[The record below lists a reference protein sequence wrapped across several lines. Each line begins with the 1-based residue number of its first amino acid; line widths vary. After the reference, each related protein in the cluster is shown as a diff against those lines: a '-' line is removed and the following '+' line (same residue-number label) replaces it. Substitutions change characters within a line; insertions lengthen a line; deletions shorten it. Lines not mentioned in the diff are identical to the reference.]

1 MKIVKLLN
9 NKYLKLFIFVLIA
22 TLPSLY
28 QGQNMSIYG
37 NVIDTLNN
45 TSKKNAVVMLV
56 RLSDS
61 VMIDFKRTDDNGGF
75 YFNTPM
81 DTVEIIISHH
91 NNDDKVIFF
100 FPSKDRMS
108 LDLNNTILPE
118 KSEMMNEVTIYA
130 YKDPVFLEEI
140 L

>member
-9 NKYLKLFIFVLIA
+9 NKFLKLFIFVLIFS
-22 TLPSLY
+22 LPSLF

-45 TSKKNAVVMLV
+45 TSKKIAVIMLV

-61 VMIDFKRTDDNGGF
+61 VMLDFKRTDDNGGF

-91 NNDDKVIFF
+91 NNDDKVIFSLQKIECHLTSVTPF
-100 FPSKDRMS
+100 FQK
-108 LDLNNTILPE
+108 
-118 KSEMMNEVTIYA
+118 K
-130 YKDPVFLEEI
+130 
-140 L
+140 

>member
-1 MKIVKLLN
+1 MKLFKLLN
-9 NKYLKLFIFVLIA
+9 IIYLKLFFFIAITIF
-22 TLPSLY
+22 PSSH

-61 VMIDFKRTDDNGGF
+61 VMIGFKRTDDNGGF

-100 FPSKDRMS
+100 FPSNDRMS
-108 LDLNNTILPE
+108 LNLNNIIMSTQSMPTMNTGMVIL
-118 KSEMMNEVTIYA
+118 S
-130 YKDPVFLEEI
+130 
-140 L
+140 